1 VSNKFVRASTRNA
14 ASWSSVILK
23 EHNQVI
29 VSLLINSSGSPPPL
43 LFHKKEHNQEKT
55 TGNAIKIYEY
65 IKIYIKMLTIF
76 F

>member
-1 VSNKFVRASTRNA
+1 MSNKFVRASTRNA

-29 VSLLINSSGSPPPL
+29 VSLLINSSGSPPL

-55 TGNAIKIYEY
+55 TGNAIKIHEY